1 MEVFTGL
8 IFVVVLIK
16 TGSFL
21 KALLVAAI
29 LAGLDGS
36 NANVRRRGQIW

>member
-1 MEVFTGL
+1 MEVFTG
-8 IFVVVLIK
+8 IVFVVVLAK

-36 NANVRRRGQIW
+36 AANTRRRGQIW

>member
-1 MEVFTGL
+1 MEAFTGVV
-8 IFVVVLIK
+8 FVVVLAK

-36 NANVRRRGQIW
+36 GANTRRRGQIW